1 MYYYYSLHR
10 LCTARRETIMKK
22 NYMLHLLR
30 LRDELKTYFCE
41 MVDEEGISMTAAE
54 NFISSEWEREIISLD
69 HKGVCG
75 VLLDHALWWL

>member
-1 MYYYYSLHR
+1 MYYYSLNR
-10 LCTARRETIMKK
+10 LYIFTARKEIIMK

-30 LRDELKTYFCE
+30 LRDELKAYFWD

-54 NFISSEWEREIISLD
+54 DFISSEWEREIISLD

>member
-1 MYYYYSLHR
+1 M
-10 LCTARRETIMKK
+10 K
-22 NYMLHLLR
+22 NYMLHLRNLR
-30 LRDELKTYFCE
+30 KELKAYFWD

-54 NFISSEWEREIISLD
+54 GFISSEWEREIISLD

>member
-1 MYYYYSLHR
+1 M
-10 LCTARRETIMKK
+10 K

-30 LRDELKTYFCE
+30 LRDELKTYFWD

-54 NFISSEWEREIISLD
+54 DFISSEWEREIICLN

>member
-1 MYYYYSLHR
+1 M
-10 LCTARRETIMKK
+10 K

-30 LRDELKTYFCE
+30 LRDELKAYFWD

-54 NFISSEWEREIISLD
+54 DFISSEWEREIISLD
-69 HKGVCG
+69 HKGVCW

>member
-1 MYYYYSLHR
+1 M
-10 LCTARRETIMKK
+10 K

-30 LRDELKTYFCE
+30 LRDELKAYFWD

-54 NFISSEWEREIISLD
+54 DFISSEWEREIISRD

-75 VLLDHALWWL
+75 VLLEHALWWL